1 MDRKAQLVYCK
12 KCKHKKFDIQKGIIC
27 ALTNDVADFTDVCL
41 HYDGEEIEVKAAKM
55 ELPKQD
61 LPASASKIKRLI
73 NFLVDRIALYILIMI
88 SILMMATVLVGVLG
102 SRIDEINNEKS
113 LLFIF
118 LSFLVA
124 MVFYVALEVTTGKT
138 VGKFYTRTKVVD
150 ENGNKPDFRTILIRS
165 LCRFIPFNALSFLGA
180 EDCGWHDKLS
190 KTRVVNI
197 D

>member
-27 ALTNDVADFTDVCL
+27 ALTNDLADFTDACQ
-41 HYDGEEIEVKAAKM
+41 HYDGEEMEVKLAKT

-73 NFLVDRIALYILIMI
+73 NFLVDRVALYIL
-88 SILMMATVLVGVLG
+88 SIILA
-102 SRIDEINNEKS
+102 
-113 LLFIF
+113 FIF
-118 LSFLVA
+118 APVFIVFSLNSMAEMIYEISLSSIIFGFFVA
-124 MVFYVALEVTTGKT
+124 MLFYVSLEVTTGKT
-138 VGKFYTRTKVVD
+138 VGKFYTRTKLVD
-150 ENGNKPDFRTILIRS
+150 ENGNKPDFKTVLIRS
-165 LCRFIPFNALSFLGA
+165 LCRFIPFEALSFLGA
-180 EDCGWHDKLS
+180 EDCGWHDKFS

>member
-1 MDRKAQLVYCK
+1 MDRKAQLAYCK

-27 ALTNDVADFTDVCL
+27 ALTNDVADFSDVCP
-41 HYDGEEIEVKAAKM
+41 HYEGEEIEVKIVKSQAS
-55 ELPKQD
+55 KQD
-61 LPASASKIKRLI
+61 LPASASKVKRLI

-88 SILMMATVLVGVLG
+88 FAFIVASILIGFVGN
-102 SRIDEINNEKS
+102 SIDEIINEIS
-113 LLFIF
+113 LLSIF
-118 LSFLVA
+118 FVFLVA
-124 MVFYVALEVTTGKT
+124 MLFYVSLEVTTGKT

-150 ENGNKPDFRTILIRS
+150 ENGNKPDFRAILIRS

-180 EDCGWHDKLS
+180 DDCGWHDKFS